1 MRGRMR
7 GWVVRADVAAV
18 SSALVLVPIAVLL
31 LAVDG
36 NLWRLMSPPPS
47 WMPGA
52 LLIAV
57 SPLAAVPGCLTA
69 YVAGQARRS
78 RRICAAASL
87 AGALGGWLVTTSILG
102 PWVGMTVASV
112 LAAAW
117 RDRVGRRVSVAP
129 GPPAHDG
136 GWTAVEVDG
145 LEVEVPGPR
154 SRRVPRE
161 VLAPPEGWDVPEA
174 LPDRSAPR
182 RPVHGDRPVDG

>member
-7 GWVVRADVAAV
+7 GWVVRGDVAAV

-36 NLWRLMSPPPS
+36 NLWRLMSSPPS

-52 LLIAV
+52 LLVAV

-69 YVAGQARRS
+69 YVAGQDRRS

-87 AGALGGWLVTTSILG
+87 AGGFGGWLLTTSMLG
-102 PWVGMTVASV
+102 PWLGMTVASV

-117 RDRVGRRVSVAP
+117 RDRVGRRVSVTP
-129 GPPAHDG
+129 GPSAQSG

-145 LEVEVPGPR
+145 LEVGVSGPR
-154 SRRVPRE
+154 SRLVPRD

-174 LPDRSAPR
+174 LPDRTAPR
-182 RPVHGDRPVDG
+182 RTVRGDRSADG